1 MAINAPEACA
11 LHLRSL
17 LMCDFETSRCYA
29 ANLVD
34 AALMELRA
42 HIAPE
47 SIEEIAARK
56 LSLDLRNFFLGPAPV
71 TDDAAV
77 RKRHDFTTR
86 VELLHQA
93 VVRQAAA

>member
-1 MAINAPEACA
+1 
-11 LHLRSL
+11 
-17 LMCDFETSRCYA
+17 MCEFETSRCYA

-34 AALMELRA
+34 AVLEELRA
-42 HIAPE
+42 HISPE
-47 SIEEIAARK
+47 SNEEIAARK
-56 LSLDLRNFFLGPAPV
+56 LSSDLRAFFLGSQPV

-77 RKRHDFTTR
+77 QKRHDFTRR